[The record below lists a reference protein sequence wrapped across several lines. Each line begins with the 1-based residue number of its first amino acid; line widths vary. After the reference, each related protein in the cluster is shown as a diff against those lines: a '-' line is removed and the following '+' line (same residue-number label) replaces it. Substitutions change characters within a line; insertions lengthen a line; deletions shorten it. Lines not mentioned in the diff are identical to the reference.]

1 MREGNFAQ
9 TALSMFIEYLRRD
22 AGALQQLRHE
32 MRLG

>member
-1 MREGNFAQ
+1 MREGNFAE
-9 TALSMFIEYLRRD
+9 TALGMFIEHPRRN

>member
-9 TALSMFIEYLRRD
+9 TTLGMLIEYLRRD
-22 AGALQQLRHE
+22 AGALQQLRHK